1 MLRPVQESA
10 PSAGAAVPIGEA
22 CYPAPFQSGLEFNP
36 PAHGGWN
43 IVHVGM
49 LVPEAH
55 QIYVCGTNCMR
66 GVILTAAEMNASDR
80 FSFVIL
86 EEEDLVEGTV
96 EEITIQGVADVLGKL
111 PKLPPMVLLFT
122 VCLHRFLGCDRN
134 RIYRELEARFPGVV
148 FVRCTME
155 PISQKGGLSPDQ
167 RLRRHMF
174 DALPAVQPAPKTAA
188 VLGSDFALEERAD
201 LPRLLAD
208 QGWQLRQLQQ
218 CRSYGEYQGLAQA
231 ELMLSVFPRAKYGAE
246 QTAKRLGRRHLYL
259 PASFSYEELTEQRR
273 QLLEAMG
280 TPAPDCGPEIAACE
294 RALAETLELVGET
307 PICIDCT
314 AHPRPLGLAR
324 LLLDHGFRVE
334 TVYLDSVSPEEQA
347 DFRWL
352 QEHFGDLTLAATN
365 QAACRTLPRGGDTP
379 VLAVGQIAAWFR
391 QTPHFVNLVE
401 GGGLWGFDGVL
412 GMLAL
417 MREAYRT
424 EQDTR
429 DLIPRKGL
437 GCMSC
442 V

>member
-1 MLRPVQESA
+1 MLNPVLERGS
-10 PSAGAAVPIGEA
+10 SAGTSVPIREA
-22 CYPAPFQSGLEFNP
+22 RYPAPFLPGLEFNP

-66 GVILTAAEMNASDR
+66 GVILTAVEMNASDR

-111 PKLPPMVLLFT
+111 PKLPPMVMLFT
-122 VCLHRFLGCDRN
+122 VCLHRFLGCDQS
-134 RIYRELEARFPGVV
+134 RIYRELEARFPGVA
-148 FVRCTME
+148 FARCAME
-155 PISQKGGLSPDQ
+155 PISQKEGLSPDQ
-167 RLRRHMF
+167 RLRKSMF
-174 DALPAVQPAPKTAA
+174 DALRPRPAVPRTAV
-188 VLGSDFALEERAD
+188 VLGSDFALDED
-201 LPRLLAD
+201 GLPELLNSG
-208 QGWQLRQLQQ
+208 GWQLRQLQQ
-218 CRSYGEYQGLAQA
+218 CRDYEAYRKLAEA
-231 ELMLSVFPRAKYGAE
+231 ELFLSTFPRARYGAE

-259 PASFSYEELTEQRR
+259 PASFSYEELTGQRR
-273 QLLEAMG
+273 KLCEAMG
-280 TPAPDCGPEIAACE
+280 IPAPDCAPEIAACE
-294 RALAETLELVGET
+294 RALSETLALVGET
-307 PICIDCT
+307 PICIDYT

-324 LLLDHGFRVE
+324 LLLSHGFRVE
-334 TVYLDSVSPEEQA
+334 TVYLDSVSPEEQG
-347 DFRWL
+347 DFQWL
-352 QEHFGDLTLAATN
+352 QEHFGGLTLAATN
-365 QAACRTLPRGGDTP
+365 QAACRTLPRGRRAGA
-379 VLAVGQIAAWFR
+379 LAVGQIAAWFC

-401 GGGLWGFDGVL
+401 GGGLWGFEGVM
-412 GMLAL
+412 GMLARI
-417 MREAYRT
+417 REAYRT